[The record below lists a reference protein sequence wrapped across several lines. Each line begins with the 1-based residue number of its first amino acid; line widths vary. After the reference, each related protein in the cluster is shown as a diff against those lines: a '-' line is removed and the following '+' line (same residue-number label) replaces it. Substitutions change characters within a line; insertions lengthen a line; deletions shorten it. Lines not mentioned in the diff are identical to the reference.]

1 MPNLTASAMS
11 RDKPFLLLA
20 AALVAGS
27 AFGVGAADRAAPA
40 APPGPEQKMKM
51 DEPMA
56 TGMMKQGM
64 RKGDVKRAAD
74 RKAKAM
80 QPMME
85 QEEKAMPPAKA
96 QP

>member
-1 MPNLTASAMS
+1 MS
-11 RDKPFLLLA
+11 RDKTLFLLA
-20 AALVAGS
+20 AALVAGI
-27 AFGVGAADRAAPA
+27 AFGAAAADRTAPV
-40 APPGPEQKMKM
+40 APPGSGQKMKM

-64 RKGDVKRAAD
+64 RKGDVKRAAE

-85 QEEKAMPPAKA
+85 EEEKAMPPARA